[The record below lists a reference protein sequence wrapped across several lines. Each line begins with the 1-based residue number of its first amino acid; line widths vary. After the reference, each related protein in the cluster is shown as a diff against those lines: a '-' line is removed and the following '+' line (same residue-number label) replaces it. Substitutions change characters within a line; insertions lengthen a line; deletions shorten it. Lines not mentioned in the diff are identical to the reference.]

1 MADSDGRFSYASAA
15 ERREILAEFVIGQ
28 GYCTILEL
36 SQRFGVSEMTIRR
49 DVSRLVSE
57 GRLRGFH
64 GGVGSLSP
72 VDVSGVDYGDRDQK
86 MGEAKRA
93 IAARASQMV
102 IPGAVIGI
110 DAGTTAAQ
118 LAATLAPDLRVQV
131 ITHSLPAINILS
143 GNPSAETTGLGGV
156 LQHESLSFSGPATL
170 AALSNLH
177 IETLFLAASGLN
189 ERGAYCGNSFD
200 AITKRAL
207 IDVADRVVLLA
218 DSSKFSTSAM
228 VRTCEWGAI
237 DCLIVDSG
245 LRPEDERMLA
255 QFEIEIVT
263 VDASSATTP
272 LPSRARSLIE
282 TTR

>member
-1 MADSDGRFSYASAA
+1 MTETDGRFAYASAS
-15 ERREILAEFVIGQ
+15 ERRDILAQYVIEQ
-28 GYCTILEL
+28 GYSTILEL

-49 DVSRLVSE
+49 DVARLVGE

-72 VDVSGVDYGDRDQK
+72 VEVSGVDYGDRDQK

-93 IAARASQMV
+93 IAEHAVGLVGA
-102 IPGAVIGI
+102 GAVIAV

-118 LAATLAPDLRVQV
+118 FAALLPQDRRLQV

-143 GNPSAETTGLGGV
+143 NNQGVEITGLGGV
-156 LQHESLSFSGPATL
+156 LHQESLSFSGPATL
-170 AALSNLH
+170 AALANLH
-177 IETLFLAASGLN
+177 IDTLFLAASGLN

-207 IDVADRVVLLA
+207 IDVSDTVVLLA
-218 DSSKFSTSAM
+218 DSSKFETSAM
-228 VRTCEWGAI
+228 VRTCEWDAI
-237 DCLIVDSG
+237 DRLIVDSG

-255 QFEIEIVT
+255 QFDIAIEKVGAT
-263 VDASSATTP
+263 AASGSPELAGSKP
-272 LPSRARSLIE
+272 
-282 TTR
+282 